1 MNRSVVRTLIL
12 SDWKRHRPLLLMF
25 TVGGA
30 LAFLLLQVG
39 GEIPTILGATWFFM
53 ALIVL
58 GCLLPPFNVV
68 NERKKQ
74 ILPFLMSLPI
84 SVTQY
89 TTAKLLST
97 VGMFLVPWVTL
108 VAAAV
113 AFVMGRES
121 IAGWNH
127 SGGDDPVDADVHRV
141 LPDCGSD
148 DGQRVGRVDDGGDG
162 AGELVVWVW
171 LVSAREK
178 HGDKGRDE
186 GRRAG
191 VGAGG
196 GDDSCR
202 RGGGGCRDSG
212 ADVLP
217 AIEKEGFRVGAR
229 SNAHRSPKNAGEP
242 WIPLTL
248 D

>member
-12 SDWKRHRPLLLMF
+12 SDWKRFRPLLLMF

-74 ILPFLMSLPI
+74 VLPFLMSLPI

-97 VGMFLVPWVTL
+97 VGMFLVSWVTL

-113 AFVMGRES
+113 AFVIGRES
-121 IAGWNH
+121 LPDGIIPVVIILSVLTFIGFCLIAGVTMVSESEQWMMAATVLAN
-127 SGGDDPVDADVHRV
+127 SSYGFGWYLLVRNAAIREGMKSAAPVWG
-141 LPDCGSD
+141 P
-148 DGQRVGRVDDGGDG
+148 
-162 AGELVVWVW
+162 EVVTILAVEVAVVVVI
-171 LVSAREK
+171 L
-178 HGDKGRDE
+178 G
-186 GRRAG
+186 
-191 VGAGG
+191 
-196 GDDSCR
+196 
-202 RGGGGCRDSG
+202 
-212 ADVLP
+212 
-217 AIEKEGFRVGAR
+217 
-229 SNAHRSPKNAGEP
+229 
-242 WIPLTL
+242 LTFFL
-248 D
+248 QSRKKDFV